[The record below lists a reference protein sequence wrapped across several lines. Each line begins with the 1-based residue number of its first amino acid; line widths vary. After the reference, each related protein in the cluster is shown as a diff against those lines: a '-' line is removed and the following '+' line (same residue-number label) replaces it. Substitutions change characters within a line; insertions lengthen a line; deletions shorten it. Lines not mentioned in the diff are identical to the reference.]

1 MYMDT
6 KKSQGLEKQRM
17 IKTNSLKRVKAE
29 KNKRKRNDGRIVILG
44 YAKIEHMRTK
54 YSQNGFIA
62 RPIS

>member
-1 MYMDT
+1 MCMDT

-54 YSQNGFIA
+54 YS
-62 RPIS
+62 